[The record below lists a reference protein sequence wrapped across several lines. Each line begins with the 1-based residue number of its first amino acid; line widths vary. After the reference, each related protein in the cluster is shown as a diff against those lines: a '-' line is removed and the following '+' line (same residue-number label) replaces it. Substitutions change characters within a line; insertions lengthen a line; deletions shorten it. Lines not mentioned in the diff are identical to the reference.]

1 MAFPACLLVNMY
13 AKKDAFIERAPFFVS
28 CFMLNLKP
36 KIKR

>member
-1 MAFPACLLVNMY
+1 MAFPTCLLVNMY
-13 AKKDAFIERAPFFVS
+13 AKKGDLIEKSPFFVS